1 VLGEHLEGE
10 ARLTQ
15 ASKALVA
22 EQREAVG
29 LAMSLVD
36 QMDRQAAAPRLCK
49 CIQVAA
55 DATLDRQEQNLA
67 ATFFADPHQA
77 QVIRQSKDRSHGLF
91 WERYKDF
98 SALAK
103 AFCAS

>member
-1 VLGEHLEGE
+1 MRRTG
-10 ARLTQ
+10 RPPP
-15 ASKALVA
+15 
-22 EQREAVG
+22 
-29 LAMSLVD
+29 
-36 QMDRQAAAPRLCK
+36 PRLCK

-91 WERYKDF
+91 WE
-98 SALAK
+98 ALQGFLGAGQGVLRQLIQK
-103 AFCAS
+103 TGCCGLDQVQRPLRNHG

>member
-1 VLGEHLEGE
+1 MRPVLSLTITLILLPAVSNAE
-10 ARLTQ
+10 AIRAACN
-15 ASKALVA
+15 AS
-22 EQREAVG
+22 
-29 LAMSLVD
+29 
-36 QMDRQAAAPRLCK
+36 DRQAAAPRLCK

-77 QVIRQSKDRSHGLF
+77 QVIRQSKDRSHGPF

>member
-1 VLGEHLEGE
+1 MLRGRAAPQAQLMLDKVLGEHLEGE

-36 QMDRQAAAPRLCK
+36 QMDRLAAPPPPPPRTNWTRR
-49 CIQVAA
+49 V
-55 DATLDRQEQNLA
+55 
-67 ATFFADPHQA
+67 PHPEG
-77 QVIRQSKDRSHGLF
+77 V
-91 WERYKDF
+91 
-98 SALAK
+98 
-103 AFCAS
+103 